1 MVVEHT
7 ERPCPG
13 GSGDQDRNLHIIG
26 DTWQERHSMTFNRNY
41 QVEIMFSQLHRVGRD
56 LDVNPDAW
64 SDALYEVL
72 PGDRSEESSHRD
84 IAEARRVARRLLDE
98 AGVPPEEVRI
108 TLTEQSAVELD
119 ESGGVEA
126 VATPSGMQLYHWRS
140 VALRNYGS
148 GYVFGIGRTVDEAR
162 EAATR
167 AFDAYIRTDDWRGDY
182 FDRDGAFRDEDSRE
196 EYEKIVIQFREDIA
210 VVPKLMS
217 DAFVVTGSE

>member
-1 MVVEHT
+1 
-7 ERPCPG
+7 
-13 GSGDQDRNLHIIG
+13 
-26 DTWQERHSMTFNRNY
+26 MTSNRNY
-41 QVEIMFSQLHRVGRD
+41 QVQLHRVGRD

-72 PGDRSEESSHRD
+72 PGDRSEE
-84 IAEARRVARRLLDE
+84 
-98 AGVPPEEVRI
+98 VRI

-119 ESGGVEA
+119 EPDGVEA
-126 VATPSGMQLYHWRS
+126 VATPSSGVQLYHWRS
-140 VALRNYGS
+140 VALRNHGS
-148 GYVFGIGRTVDEAR
+148 GYVFGIGLTVDEAR

-210 VVPKLMS
+210 VVPKLVS